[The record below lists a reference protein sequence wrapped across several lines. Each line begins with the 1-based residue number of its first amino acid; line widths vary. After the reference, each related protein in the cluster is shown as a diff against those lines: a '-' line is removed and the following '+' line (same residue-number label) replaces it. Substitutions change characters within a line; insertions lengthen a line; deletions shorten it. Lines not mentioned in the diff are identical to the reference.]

1 MFTTLIQVSK
11 EVERMVC
18 ARDVSVA
25 QIDIAIALLD
35 KIGVELRL
43 YQSTNPKKSVLAEPI
58 DIDGIA
64 LITT

>member
-1 MFTTLIQVSK
+1 MRSLIQISK

-43 YQSTNPKKSVLAEPI
+43 YQSTNPKKPVLAEPI

-64 LITT
+64 LIAT